1 MMKEPM
7 PLAELVN
14 AIGVTIDNVYDDE
27 QDGWESMEL
36 EGDFLTL
43 AFLSSHQSEFESAS
57 YTFKLVR
64 E

>member
-1 MMKEPM
+1 MKEPM

-14 AIGVTIDNVYDDE
+14 AIGVTIDNVYDDV

-36 EGDFLTL
+36 NGDILTL
-43 AFLSSHQSEFESAS
+43 AFEPSGESEFEGAS
-57 YTFKLVR
+57 YTFKLVS